1 MQKPFTAFKKQ
12 LNLPAH
18 AIEFQH
24 HVGAGEA
31 FRQGGEHT
39 EVAGQAE
46 RGDGR
51 GAALFGG
58 IAAQVLS
65 VAVSCFGGQRTHDEP
80 GGHRSFSGKGDVYN
94 CPRIASLCPLQDRV
108 QVERLPRRVL
118 QSNILPMHTQQNVSS
133 GFGHS
138 VDAPGARQSS
148 VSTNQISR
156 LRPITIQSLTS
167 SVIGNF
173 NSPETTLG
181 RIIDDVQRPRLQAL
195 HAEQVEA
202 QLMRHM
208 KASKD
213 NVRSLSSSLR
223 CFLSYCAIHGYTQ
236 SDFSGLVPRQ
246 RQYRHAALPRG
257 IEDSAIERVL
267 AAIDKQTPNGV
278 RDYAIV
284 LLLMAYG
291 IRAISACQLLLDDI
305 DWQQAKIR
313 FRAQKGGKE
322 VVVPLLDAVAE
333 AIIQWLHHRDPRTPY
348 REVFLSTKAPHGPLA
363 SMAISTV
370 VKHYMHKAGVHQPGR
385 GAHTLRH
392 SWAIRALE
400 HDQPIKAI
408 ADALGHRYIDTTYI
422 YAKADL
428 KTLRQVAMPWP
439 RR

>member
-1 MQKPFTAFKKQ
+1 
-12 LNLPAH
+12 
-18 AIEFQH
+18 
-24 HVGAGEA
+24 
-31 FRQGGEHT
+31 
-39 EVAGQAE
+39 
-46 RGDGR
+46 
-51 GAALFGG
+51 
-58 IAAQVLS
+58 
-65 VAVSCFGGQRTHDEP
+65 
-80 GGHRSFSGKGDVYN
+80 
-94 CPRIASLCPLQDRV
+94 
-108 QVERLPRRVL
+108 
-118 QSNILPMHTQQNVSS
+118 
-133 GFGHS
+133 
-138 VDAPGARQSS
+138 
-148 VSTNQISR
+148 
-156 LRPITIQSLTS
+156 
-167 SVIGNF
+167 
-173 NSPETTLG
+173 
-181 RIIDDVQRPRLQAL
+181 
-195 HAEQVEA
+195 
-202 QLMRHM
+202 MRHM

-223 CFLSYCAIHGYTQ
+223 CFLGYCAIHGHTQ

>member
-1 MQKPFTAFKKQ
+1 
-12 LNLPAH
+12 
-18 AIEFQH
+18 
-24 HVGAGEA
+24 
-31 FRQGGEHT
+31 
-39 EVAGQAE
+39 
-46 RGDGR
+46 
-51 GAALFGG
+51 
-58 IAAQVLS
+58 
-65 VAVSCFGGQRTHDEP
+65 
-80 GGHRSFSGKGDVYN
+80 
-94 CPRIASLCPLQDRV
+94 
-108 QVERLPRRVL
+108 
-118 QSNILPMHTQQNVSS
+118 
-133 GFGHS
+133 
-138 VDAPGARQSS
+138 
-148 VSTNQISR
+148 
-156 LRPITIQSLTS
+156 
-167 SVIGNF
+167 
-173 NSPETTLG
+173 
-181 RIIDDVQRPRLQAL
+181 
-195 HAEQVEA
+195 
-202 QLMRHM
+202 
-208 KASKD
+208 
-213 NVRSLSSSLR
+213 
-223 CFLSYCAIHGYTQ
+223 
-236 SDFSGLVPRQ
+236 
-246 RQYRHAALPRG
+246 
-257 IEDSAIERVL
+257 
-267 AAIDKQTPNGV
+267 
-278 RDYAIV
+278 
-284 LLLMAYG
+284 MAYG